1 MPHQQYVNV
10 YHILYKEEDDVNAIP
25 DSVFKVAKIDSMRA
39 TRIGYLAPGTRYSMW
54 LEAYLSNGKVIK
66 SNVEVVKTKMSNEVQ
81 SPECV
86 NFEQRMSEM
95 QRQQGEEYEFKSF
108 YNGML
113 IAAIIATVA
122 ILSLIIVTS
131 LYLKRTTTYKA
142 IISGGKKSEYAFTN
156 KAFTTDNVKRGK
168 ASVPKSIPVSEN
180 GKNSMEMN
188 GVHSQGLDPLENN
201 GNSIHKVDLY
211 SDGAPQLS
219 TSPPPVQPRPPVN
232 GRSVP

>member
-1 MPHQQYVNV
+1 MYLPISLPKITIITFSKPS
-10 YHILYKEEDDVNAIP
+10 ILFQTECKRFEE
-25 DSVFKVAKIDSMRA
+25 
-39 TRIGYLAPGTRYSMW
+39 
-54 LEAYLSNGKVIK
+54 
-66 SNVEVVKTKMSNEVQ
+66 
-81 SPECV
+81 
-86 NFEQRMSEM
+86 RMTAM
-95 QRQQGEEYEFKSF
+95 QRQPGEDSSNKNF

-113 IAAIIATVA
+113 IASIIAA
-122 ILSLIIVTS
+122 IALLAFIIVTS

-142 IISGGKKSEYAFTN
+142 IISGGKKSEYAFSN

-168 ASVPKSIPVSEN
+168 ASVPKSIPISEN

-219 TSPPPVQPRPPVN
+219 ASPPPVQPRPPIN
-232 GRSVP
+232 GHPVP